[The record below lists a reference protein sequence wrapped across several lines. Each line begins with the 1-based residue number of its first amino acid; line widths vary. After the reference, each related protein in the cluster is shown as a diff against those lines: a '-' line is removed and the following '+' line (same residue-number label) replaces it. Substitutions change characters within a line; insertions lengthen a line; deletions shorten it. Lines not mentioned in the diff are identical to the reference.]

1 MAPGII
7 FTIISLILFSI
18 AYLLY
23 YKEAYWLISGINF
36 SSKETAY
43 ERYDIPG
50 LTKHLGR
57 MCALIGLVIL
67 VSGIGAFL
75 ERELLFAVPMG
86 FIFIIIPIYLFGTER
101 YMYEGKRLQR
111 IINIAI
117 TMLMTIVAVFVII
130 TTVSGS
136 KPPMIAIE
144 GDMLTIRSMYG
155 TEIPL
160 DSIQQVD
167 MYDLSGKEISKLNGF
182 NMGNVLKGR
191 FTVEGLGS
199 VTIYQQGAPCSSVLI
214 KTDEDTYLI
223 NLGNETDNQN
233 LQTQIMSAVK
243 GQ

>member
-1 MAPGII
+1 MAPGIV

-36 SSKETAY
+36 SSKESAY

-75 ERELLFAVPMG
+75 GRELLFTVPIG
-86 FIFIIIPIYLFGTER
+86 FIFLIIPVYLFGTER
-101 YMYEGKRLQR
+101 YLFDGKRLQR

-136 KPPMIAIE
+136 KPPVIE
-144 GDMLTIRSMYG
+144 IKGDTLAIRSMYG
-155 TEIPL
+155 AEIPL
-160 DSIQQVD
+160 DTIRQVD
-167 MYDLSGKEISKLNGF
+167 LIDLSGKEISKLSGF
-182 NMGNVLKGR
+182 NMGDVLKGR

-199 VTIYQQGAPCSSVLI
+199 VTIYQQGTPCSSVLI
-214 KTDEDTYLI
+214 RTAEDAYLI
-223 NLGNETDNQN
+223 NLGNGRTIRNC
-233 LQTQIMSAVK
+233 K
-243 GQ
+243 GRS